1 MGDRGHESGGREE
14 DPCAP
19 VAAGDD
25 ALSVLE
31 PAELDSDPIAAFMA
45 AIVVFEGSH
54 RLLLAGHS
62 GEYAL
67 VFQSFPK
74 AVGTWQTATKRLRA
88 DVVVEA
94 SS

>member
-1 MGDRGHESGGREE
+1 
-14 DPCAP
+14 
-19 VAAGDD
+19 
-25 ALSVLE
+25 
-31 PAELDSDPIAAFMA
+31 MA

-54 RLLLAGHS
+54 RLFLAGHS

-67 VFQSFPK
+67 VFESFPK
-74 AVGTWQTATKRLRA
+74 AVGTWQAATKRLRS